1 MGNIEVKISEP
12 STLYDLLIGQI
23 NDKYY
28 ESSLMTTISLQGIN
42 SLNLNDYLY
51 QALFIIGNYF
61 SDEYETDYPAIEE
74 FIGEDYY
81 YRYSIPNLYID
92 KNVLSEPSDF
102 TKFPPFKN
110 SEVLSFY
117 NAGMEIR
124 DHELSFQYFYKV
136 LEYFYIINRSNDFKE
151 KIQQYNSKNDIQ
163 LFIKEI
169 TKIYKDREISQLQ
182 HLLSANLNEL
192 SSILEFA
199 KEKNLIENTESDTLA
214 NAIYKYRNSIVHGKS
229 DDAFEL
235 KLPNLLNNEDEINWV
250 RIIHQIS
257 LILIK
262 KYCLD

>member
-1 MGNIEVKISEP
+1 M
-12 STLYDLLIGQI
+12 QH
-23 NDKYY
+23 
-28 ESSLMTTISLQGIN
+28 
-42 SLNLNDYLY
+42 
-51 QALFIIGNYF
+51 
-61 SDEYETDYPAIEE
+61 YP
-74 FIGEDYY
+74 
-81 YRYSIPNLYID
+81 
-92 KNVLSEPSDF
+92 
-102 TKFPPFKN
+102 
-110 SEVLSFY
+110 
-117 NAGMEIR
+117 
-124 DHELSFQYFYKV
+124 
-136 LEYFYIINRSNDFKE
+136 
-151 KIQQYNSKNDIQ
+151 

-199 KEKNLIENTESDTLA
+199 KEKNLIVNTESDTLA